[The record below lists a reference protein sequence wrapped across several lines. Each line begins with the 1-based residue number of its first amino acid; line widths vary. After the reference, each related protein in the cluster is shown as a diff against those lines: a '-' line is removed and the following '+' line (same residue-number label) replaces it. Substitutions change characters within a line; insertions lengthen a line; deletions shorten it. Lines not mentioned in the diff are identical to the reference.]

1 MSFLNRL
8 RGKDPKA
15 PARPVRKRVC
25 FIGLDG
31 TPYSLLQ
38 RMIRE
43 GITPNIAA
51 LTRAGS
57 LRPMHSIYPWVSSVA
72 WSSFMTG
79 QNPAKHGIFGFVD
92 RDPATLKTY
101 IPTARNMLSPTL
113 WEILSRAGKRVVV
126 VNVPVTF
133 PPKPVN
139 GVLVGCFLSPSL
151 DKTVYPESLL
161 PTLQR
166 LEYRVDT
173 DPWKARASREAGMAD
188 ILDALEKRVRTM
200 FYLLENEDWDYFML
214 VIMETDRLHHF
225 YFEPMEQNDPVWAPA
240 FFDVYRRI
248 DEAIGQVRAK
258 LDADTTLMLMS
269 DHGFCSIKQEVFYNH
284 WLAQAGYLKLSK
296 PPEQIKGPDL
306 TALAPASLAYSLDP
320 GRIFINLKGRE
331 KDGRVAPGA
340 EYERLRDELIQGA
353 EALTDPASGERLL
366 LKAYRREEIY
376 HGPYLDR
383 AADIILAPA
392 NGYDPKG
399 ALAKETFTYKD
410 KMMVGMHTYDDA
422 MVYIGGQNLPPQEVD
437 IRAVMPTILHL
448 LDVPAPPELDSHSL
462 LG

>member
-340 EYERLRDELIQGA
+340 EYERL
-353 EALTDPASGERLL
+353 L

-448 LDVPAPPELDSHSL
+448 LDVPAPPDLDSHSL

>member
-126 VNVPVTF
+126 VNVPVPF

-248 DEAIGQVRAK
+248 DEAIGQVRAR
-258 LDADTTLMLMS
+258 LDENTTLMLMS

-284 WLAQAGYLKLSK
+284 WLARAGYLKLSK

-306 TALAPASLAYSLDP
+306 TALAPTSLAYSLDP

-331 KDGRVAPGA
+331 KEGRVAPGA
-340 EYERLRDELIQGA
+340 EYERLRDELIQAA

-376 HGPYLDR
+376 RGPYLDR

-410 KMMVGMHTYDDA
+410 KMMVGMHTYNDA
-422 MVYIGGQNLPPQEVD
+422 MLYIGGHTLPPQEVD

-448 LDVPAPPELDSHSL
+448 LDVSAAADLDEHSL
-462 LG
+462 LS

>member
-43 GITPNIAA
+43 GITPNLAA
-51 LTRAGS
+51 LTRPGS

-161 PTLQR
+161 P
-166 LEYRVDT
+166 
-173 DPWKARASREAGMAD
+173 
-188 ILDALEKRVRTM
+188 
-200 FYLLENEDWDYFML
+200 
-214 VIMETDRLHHF
+214 
-225 YFEPMEQNDPVWAPA
+225 
-240 FFDVYRRI
+240 
-248 DEAIGQVRAK
+248 
-258 LDADTTLMLMS
+258 
-269 DHGFCSIKQEVFYNH
+269 
-284 WLAQAGYLKLSK
+284 LS
-296 PPEQIKGPDL
+296 
-306 TALAPASLAYSLDP
+306 
-320 GRIFINLKGRE
+320 
-331 KDGRVAPGA
+331 
-340 EYERLRDELIQGA
+340 LIH
-353 EALTDPASGERLL
+353 
-366 LKAYRREEIY
+366 I
-376 HGPYLDR
+376 
-383 AADIILAPA
+383 
-392 NGYDPKG
+392 
-399 ALAKETFTYKD
+399 
-410 KMMVGMHTYDDA
+410 
-422 MVYIGGQNLPPQEVD
+422 
-437 IRAVMPTILHL
+437 
-448 LDVPAPPELDSHSL
+448 
-462 LG
+462 